1 MEKYVV
7 KYGILYKPTGEY
19 VSWFD
24 DRVDVIKLFDKDRNI
39 IEKQLDLIS
48 DNDYVIDTIT
58 LPVNFDGASIADD
71 QHVFVDAKT
80 IFKFM

>member
-1 MEKYVV
+1 MRDLLV

-24 DRVDVIKLFDKDRNI
+24 DRVDVVKLFDKDRNI

-48 DNDYVIDTIT
+48 DDDYVIDTIT
-58 LPVNFDGASIADD
+58 LPITFNISNCACF
-71 QHVFVDAKT
+71 
-80 IFKFM
+80 